1 MLTAAALGA
10 TVVSLIPLAYLLLRA
25 GQQGLPAWLEAVLTE
40 RAARLAATSVALAV
54 VVTAASLVIGV
65 AGAWLVTRASVPR
78 RRLLAVLLALP
89 LAVPSYV
96 AAFTWVS
103 VADLWNGAPGGRF
116 EGFVA
121 ACVVLTLYTY
131 PYVFLPVASALSRAD
146 AGQEEAARSLG
157 RGPFNTLLSVTLA
170 QVRPAIVG
178 GGLLVSLYVLSDFGA
193 VSILRLDTYTR
204 AIYTAHT
211 VGFNRDQA
219 LSLATL
225 LVLLTGLIL
234 WGEGLTRRAGARYAS
249 TRPGRPAGLADLGA
263 WRWPAVTGLW
273 AVVLVALGVPAV
285 SLVRWTVAGTSLAD
299 VWGRIGEAA
308 VGSLS
313 LSLLGAVVTMV
324 LALPIGILV
333 ARHPGRLTRLVEQA
347 VYVAHGLPGIVVA
360 LALVF
365 FGVTV
370 ILPLYQTSWLV
381 ALAYAT
387 LFLPLGVAA
396 VVGAAAQAP
405 PSLEELGQSLGVSP
419 AAVFRRITV
428 PLTLPGIG
436 AGAALVF
443 LAAMKELPAT
453 LLLRPTGLETLAT
466 RLWSATGVGR
476 YAEAAPYAL
485 LLVVLAAIPTWAIVQ
500 RSGIVGTITSDA
512 VPDQDGAPPAL
523 TSVATLMAGSVT
535 GEVSG
540 LGAAAGTSPARHP
553 GEAAH
558 E

>member
-1 MLTAAALGA
+1 VATA
-10 TVVSLIPLAYLLLRA
+10 VSLIPLGYLLLRA
-25 GQQGLPAWLEAVLTE
+25 GQQGLPAWLETVFTE
-40 RAARLAATSVALAV
+40 RSARLAATSVALAV

-65 AGAWLVTRASVPR
+65 TGAWLVTRSSVPH

-103 VADLWNGAPGGRF
+103 VADLWSGAPGARF

-131 PYVFLPVASALSRAD
+131 PYVFLPVASALSRVD

-157 RGPFNTLLSVTLA
+157 RGPFNTLLSVTLP

-178 GGLLVSLYVLSDFGA
+178 GGLLASLYVLSDFGA

-225 LVLLTGLIL
+225 LVLLTVVIL
-234 WGEGLTRRAGARYAS
+234 WGEGFTRRAGARYAS
-249 TRPGRPAGLADLGA
+249 IRPGRPGGVADLGA
-263 WRWPAVTGLW
+263 WRWPAAAGLW
-273 AVVLVALGVPAV
+273 AVVVVALGVPAV

-299 VWGRIGEAA
+299 AWGRIGEAA

-313 LSLLGAVVTMV
+313 LAVLGAVVTMV

-333 ARHPGRLTRLVEQA
+333 ARHPGRLARILEQA
-347 VYVAHGLPGIVVA
+347 VYLAHGLPGIVVA

-370 ILPLYQTSWLV
+370 VLPLYQTSWLV

-405 PSLEELGQSLGVSP
+405 PSLDEVGQSLGVAP
-419 AAVFRRITV
+419 AAVFRRVTV
-428 PLTLPGIG
+428 PLALPGIG
-436 AGAALVF
+436 AGAALVL

-485 LLVVLAAIPTWAIVQ
+485 LLVLLAAIPTWVIVQ
-500 RSGIVGTITSDA
+500 RSGIVRTVAPGVAPDEEGT
-512 VPDQDGAPPAL
+512 PPGL
-523 TSVATLMAGSVT
+523 TPVATLMVDSVS
-535 GEVSG
+535 GEVSS
-540 LGAAAGTSPARHP
+540 LGPVPGTAPTRHP
-553 GEAAH
+553 GEGVQQ
-558 E
+558 

>member
-1 MLTAAALGA
+1 MALVATAVA
-10 TVVSLIPLAYLLLRA
+10 LIPLGYLLLRT
-25 GQQGLPAWLEAVLTE
+25 GQQGLPAWLDTVFTW
-40 RAARLAATSVALAV
+40 RSGRLAATSVALAA

-65 AGAWLVTRASVPR
+65 AGAWLVTRTAVPH

-116 EGFVA
+116 EGFTA

-131 PYVFLPVASALSRAD
+131 PYVFLPVASALSRVD

-157 RGPFNTLLSVTLA
+157 RGPFNTLMTVTLA

-178 GGLLVSLYVLSDFGA
+178 GGLLASLYVLSDFGA

-234 WGEGLTRRAGARYAS
+234 WGEGATRRAGTRYAS
-249 TRPGRPAGLADLGA
+249 TRPGRPPVVADLGA
-263 WRWPAVTGLW
+263 WRWPAATGLW

-299 VWGRIGEAA
+299 AWGRIGEAA
-308 VGSLS
+308 AGSLT

-333 ARHPGRLTRLVEQA
+333 ARHHGRLTRFVERA
-347 VYVAHGLPGIVVA
+347 VYLAHGLPGIVVA

-370 ILPLYQTSWLV
+370 VLPLYQTSWLV

-405 PSLEELGQSLGVSP
+405 PSLEEVGQSLGATP
-419 AAVFRRITV
+419 AEVFRRVTV

-453 LLLRPTGLETLAT
+453 LLLRPTGMETLAT

-485 LLVVLAAIPTWAIVQ
+485 LLVLLAAVPTWVIVQ
-500 RSGIVGTITSDA
+500 RSGIVRPAPSDA
-512 VPDQDGAPPAL
+512 TPPEDGTLLAPAPAAPL
-523 TSVATLMAGSVT
+523 MVDSVA
-535 GEVSG
+535 GEVG
-540 LGAAAGTSPARHP
+540 NLGAVPGTTTLRRPA
-553 GEAAH
+553 EDVQS
-558 E
+558 